1 VFFAIWLVCV
11 VAGFIWRDKKGW
23 VIQLGFA
30 AVLFA
35 LVPLLDHLT
44 SATGLDFAV
53 ANGDSLR
60 VGFDLMCI
68 TLAAVLGYAA
78 YHVKKAKA
86 VKAKRVSST
95 PSPKRKDRTRQDK
108 PQGDNSEAL
117 I

>member
-1 VFFAIWLVCV
+1 
-11 VAGFIWRDKKGW
+11 
-23 VIQLGFA
+23 
-30 AVLFA
+30 
-35 LVPLLDHLT
+35 PLLDHLT

-78 YHVKKAKA
+78 YHVNKAKA
-86 VKAKRVSST
+86 VKAKRVKST
-95 PSPKRKDRTRQDK
+95 PSPKRKNRASQDK

>member
-1 VFFAIWLVCV
+1 MFFAIWLGCV

-30 AVLFA
+30 TVLFA
-35 LVPLLDHLT
+35 LVPLLDHVT
-44 SATGLDFAV
+44 SATGVDFAV

-68 TLAAVLGYAA
+68 ILAAVLGYAA

-86 VKAKRVSST
+86 VKAKRVNRT
-95 PSPKRKDRTRQDK
+95 PSPKREGRARQDK
-108 PQGDNSEAL
+108 PQGENSEAL

>member
-1 VFFAIWLVCV
+1 
-11 VAGFIWRDKKGW
+11 
-23 VIQLGFA
+23 
-30 AVLFA
+30 
-35 LVPLLDHLT
+35 
-44 SATGLDFAV
+44 
-53 ANGDSLR
+53 